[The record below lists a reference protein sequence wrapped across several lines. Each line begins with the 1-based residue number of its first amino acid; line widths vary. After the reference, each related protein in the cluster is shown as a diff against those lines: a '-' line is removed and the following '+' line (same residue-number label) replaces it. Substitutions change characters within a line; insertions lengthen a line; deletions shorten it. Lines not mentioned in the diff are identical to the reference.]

1 LPNCHCPQNQEEGLE
16 NEKPNIKTPK
26 YGSHQDK
33 YMVADDKS
41 GASMKASDVLSR
53 IKDKRT
59 LTERILLAFPG
70 YRGYKEKELMRET
83 DKLIRNAVF
92 RNMKEAAE
100 AIRTIYGKTLNDFG
114 LSSEVR
120 QLERLSIK
128 SDALAEKIR
137 HATHGYSPLMNV
149 LKVDEE
155 ALMRLMEFDAGLAD
169 DINEL
174 MDNIKS
180 VEKEMCNSKVVPEGI
195 GKIEHALGVLVETF
209 DKRNEA
215 LSGLSGE

>member
-1 LPNCHCPQNQEEGLE
+1 
-16 NEKPNIKTPK
+16 
-26 YGSHQDK
+26 
-33 YMVADDKS
+33 MVADDKS
-41 GASMKASDVLSR
+41 DVSTKASDVLSR

-92 RNMKEAAE
+92 RNMKEASE
-100 AIRTIYGKTLNDFG
+100 AIRTVYRKTLNDFG
-114 LSSEVR
+114 LSSEAR

-169 DINEL
+169 DVNEL

-180 VEKEMCNSKVVPEGI
+180 VEKEMYNSKVIPEDI
-195 GKIEHALGVLVETF
+195 GKIEHALGVLGETF